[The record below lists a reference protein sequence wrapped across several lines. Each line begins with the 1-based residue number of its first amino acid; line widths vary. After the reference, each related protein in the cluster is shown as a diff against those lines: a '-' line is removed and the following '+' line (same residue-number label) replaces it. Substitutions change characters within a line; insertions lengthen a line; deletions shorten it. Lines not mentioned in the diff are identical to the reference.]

1 MYIHNLESVFIQ
13 LGPLTIRYYGILLAL
28 AFLTGYFILIK
39 TAKERNIKKELMDDL
54 LLYLIPSILIG
65 ARVFHILFYDFS
77 YYSANPLEIFYIWK
91 GGIASHGGL
100 LFGILAVLIY
110 CKKKKIPFY
119 SMADILVI
127 PAALSVFFV
136 RIGNFINGELVG
148 RVANLPWAVKFQGF
162 EGFRHPTQLYE
173 ALIGLITSGF
183 LYSIRSVKKKP
194 GFLFWLFIAIFSGLR
209 FLVEFTKDYAVLSSG
224 LTMGQLLSIP
234 FFIIGV
240 VMLLKKI

>member
-1 MYIHNLESVFIQ
+1 MQRCLANKQEYLGKLQRHRVYARLHGNSPASLKKMYIHNLESVFIQ

-110 CKKKKIPFY
+110 CKKKK
-119 SMADILVI
+119 
-127 PAALSVFFV
+127 
-136 RIGNFINGELVG
+136 
-148 RVANLPWAVKFQGF
+148 
-162 EGFRHPTQLYE
+162 
-173 ALIGLITSGF
+173 
-183 LYSIRSVKKKP
+183 
-194 GFLFWLFIAIFSGLR
+194 
-209 FLVEFTKDYAVLSSG
+209 
-224 LTMGQLLSIP
+224 
-234 FFIIGV
+234 
-240 VMLLKKI
+240 